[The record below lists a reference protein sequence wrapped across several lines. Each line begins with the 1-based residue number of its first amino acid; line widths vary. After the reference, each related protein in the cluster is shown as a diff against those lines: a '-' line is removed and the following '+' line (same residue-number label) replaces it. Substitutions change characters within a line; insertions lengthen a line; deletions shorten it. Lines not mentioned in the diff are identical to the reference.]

1 MDVLI
6 LSFRLTLNFK
16 DELDGMEARF
26 GLERSRLEESRDEEV
41 ECLRRKLMKAER
53 RQTRFEK
60 AVVKSAVEAWQRKK
74 YKQIGGNSLIPV
86 RIKSSD
92 GTKSPK
98 LLSPKSISPKSI
110 SPKSISPIEPSFHFL
125 RALFDSPNLPDVID
139 DESHRESS
147 SLRREIR
154 HQYETRLRN
163 ETDDLMKRLL
173 ELSDDLQQF
182 KNK

>member
-86 RIKSSD
+86 RIKSSE
-92 GTKSPK
+92 GIKSPK
-98 LLSPKSISPKSI
+98 SPSPKSI